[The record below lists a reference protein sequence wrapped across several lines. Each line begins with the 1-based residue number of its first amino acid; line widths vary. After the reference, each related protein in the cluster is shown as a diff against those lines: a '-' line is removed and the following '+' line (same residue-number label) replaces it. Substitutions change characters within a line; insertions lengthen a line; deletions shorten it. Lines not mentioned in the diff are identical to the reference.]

1 MKYLV
6 VSDIHGSAAWLKK
19 FMEIVKNENSDKVIL
34 LGDVYYH
41 GPRNALPE
49 GYAPMEVAE
58 MLNSIADKII
68 SVKGNCDAEVDQMI
82 SNFEMNEKYETE
94 ISGLRLLF
102 VHGHHLD
109 FQNLPKEYN
118 VVFGGHTHVSGI
130 TSYDGT
136 VYVNPGSL
144 SIPKGGTTNGYA
156 KIEGT
161 KISLHN
167 LQGETLH
174 EIVL

>member
-19 FMEIVKNENSDKVIL
+19 FMEIVKNENPDKVIL

-41 GPRNALPE
+41 GPRNALPD

-58 MLNSIADKII
+58 MLNLVADKII
-68 SVKGNCDAEVDQMI
+68 CVKGNCDAEVDQMI
-82 SNFEMNEKYETE
+82 SKFEMNEKYEME
-94 ISGLRLLF
+94 FNGKKFLF

-109 FQNLPKEYN
+109 FQNLPKEYDF
-118 VVFGGHTHVSGI
+118 VFGGHTHVSGI
-130 TSYDGT
+130 TNYDGAI
-136 VYVNPGSL
+136 YVNPGSL

-156 KIEGT
+156 KIEIN
-161 KISLHN
+161 KITVLN
-167 LQGETLH
+167 LNGDVVA
-174 EIVL
+174 EINI

>member
-19 FMEIVKNENSDKVIL
+19 FMEIVKNENPDKVIL

-58 MLNSIADKII
+58 MLNSIADMII

-94 ISGLRLLF
+94 ISGLRYLF

-118 VVFGGHTHVSGI
+118 VVFGGHTHVSSI
-130 TSYDGT
+130 TNYDGT